1 MSDQEIA
8 AVKKGR
14 TKKNGE
20 PDMRSVKSALNVSKA
35 RSKVKA
41 FVKMGKQIIENS
53 DSENSEDEIIDLVI
67 RKKGDVVAEEKHDHP
82 SVIRRKPLKE
92 VLKADTCK
100 HTDRKKT
107 KKHNFVQP
115 DSGTDDSGSESEEV
129 IQKPK
134 RVSKSKAKLAEM
146 DAKHK
151 ALEEQFEIMKKGI
164 IDASN
169 KKPEP
174 THMSDIDMLRK
185 KMILRF

>member
-1 MSDQEIA
+1 MYSLILVPMTADQ
-8 AVKKGR
+8 
-14 TKKNGE
+14 
-20 PDMRSVKSALNVSKA
+20 
-35 RSKVKA
+35 
-41 FVKMGKQIIENS
+41 
-53 DSENSEDEIIDLVI
+53 
-67 RKKGDVVAEEKHDHP
+67 
-82 SVIRRKPLKE
+82 
-92 VLKADTCK
+92 
-100 HTDRKKT
+100 
-107 KKHNFVQP
+107 
-115 DSGTDDSGSESEEV
+115 V

>member
-67 RKKGDVVAEEKHDHP
+67 RKKRDVVAEEK
-82 SVIRRKPLKE
+82 
-92 VLKADTCK
+92 A
-100 HTDRKKT
+100 
-107 KKHNFVQP
+107 
-115 DSGTDDSGSESEEV
+115 
-129 IQKPK
+129 
-134 RVSKSKAKLAEM
+134 
-146 DAKHK
+146 
-151 ALEEQFEIMKKGI
+151 
-164 IDASN
+164 
-169 KKPEP
+169 
-174 THMSDIDMLRK
+174 
-185 KMILRF
+185 

>member
-41 FVKMGKQIIENS
+41 FVKMGKQIMENS
-53 DSENSEDEIIDLVI
+53 DSENSENEIIDLVI

-92 VLKADTCK
+92 VLKADTGK
-100 HTDRKKT
+100 KKT
-107 KKHNFVQP
+107 NKHNFVQP

-174 THMSDIDMLRK
+174 THMSDIDILRK
-185 KMILRF
+185 KMILKF